1 MEQETKP
8 KRKYN
13 KKQKIEDKEI
23 IIIKS
28 KQFILTNATIQCNGE
43 LILNS
48 NDNALTN
55 TLNKLINNKST
66 ANKIENNNNNND
78 NNDTKSILQKQ
89 IKDLKKKIAIKKMI
103 YTDLCK

>member
-1 MEQETKP
+1 M
-8 KRKYN
+8 
-13 KKQKIEDKEI
+13 
-23 IIIKS
+23 
-28 KQFILTNATIQCNGE
+28 TNASIQCNGQ

-55 TLNKLINNKST
+55 TLNKLINNKSI
-66 ANKIENNNNNND
+66 ANKNENNNNNN

-89 IKDLKKKIAIKKMI
+89 IKELKKKIAIKKII